1 MDGYDIAEQWAS
13 YGWNVLSLDN
23 ANCYDEILAAM
34 RSMEQWDAD
43 DRRPMI
49 VVGRTTKGW
58 WPAATNGAIPGFGEQ
73 LVGYHSHPYE
83 MKMNAPYFVALA
95 ENLRTALRGDVLGHP
110 RRRGR

>member
-1 MDGYDIAEQWAS
+1 
-13 YGWNVLSLDN
+13 
-23 ANCYDEILAAM
+23 M

-95 ENLRTALRGDVLGHP
+95 ETFEQRFGVTFSGIRG
-110 RRRGR
+110 RRGR